1 MSKVYQKIEMTANIL
16 IIVTA
21 VLLIG
26 FIVQKFL
33 FAGQPP
39 VQTAKTPAIGSKISI
54 ADVDFS
60 KSSKNMF
67 LVLSKGCH
75 FCSESAEFYKKLI
88 AEAKGKNV
96 NLIAVLPQEKKEAA
110 EYLNDLG
117 IQGIE
122 IRQSQLNSLDV
133 SGTPTILV
141 LDNNGQVSNYWIG
154 KLPPAE
160 EKEVFDKLNS

>member
-16 IIVTA
+16 IIVVA

-26 FIVQKFL
+26 FFVQRYF
-33 FAGQPP
+33 FAGSATMQTTKMP
-39 VQTAKTPAIGSKISI
+39 VIGKKLAI

-60 KSSKNMF
+60 KSSKTVF
-67 LVLSKGCH
+67 LVLSKDCH
-75 FCSESAEFYKKLI
+75 FCSESAEFYKKLV
-88 AEAKGKNV
+88 AETKGSNV
-96 NLIAVLPQEKKEAA
+96 NIIAILPQEKKESE
-110 EYLNDLG
+110 EYLNGLG

-141 LDNNGQVSNYWIG
+141 LDNNGVVSNFWVG
-154 KLPPAE
+154 KLPPNE
-160 EKEVFDKLNS
+160 EKEVFAKLNS

>member
-1 MSKVYQKIEMTANIL
+1 MSKVYQKLEMTANIL
-16 IIVTA
+16 IIV
-21 VLLIG
+21 VSIILIG
-26 FIVQKFL
+26 FFVQRYL
-33 FAGQPP
+33 FVGSAPMP
-39 VQTAKTPAIGSKISI
+39 TAKIPVIGKKLAI

-60 KSSKNMF
+60 KSSKNVF

-88 AEAKGKNV
+88 AETKGSNI
-96 NLIAVLPQEKKEAA
+96 NLIAILPQEKKEAE
-110 EYLNDLG
+110 EYLNGLG

-141 LDNNGQVSNYWIG
+141 LDNNGEVSNYWTG
-154 KLPPAE
+154 KLPPSE